1 MRSSAWSLTSFRLV
15 SGSVVF
21 QPPVFSNVPAP
32 PVHCQTISWQAS
44 LSGVPHNISTIC
56 TCNHTPTVNQ
66 KNAELVCY
74 PWLGWRVFQRKSLCI
89 VLSLHPYIAVERQ
102 STTLV
107 HRELLTSLTR
117 WLLYQLP
124 LTTQSY
130 GDLDPEE
137 ETIYQHSRLSSG
149 CIEHKLKP

>member
-15 SGSVVF
+15 PGSVIF
-21 QPPVFSNVPAP
+21 WPPVFANVPPP

-44 LSGVPHNISTIC
+44 FSGVPHNIPTIC

-66 KNAELVCY
+66 KNVELVYY
-74 PWLGWRVFQRKSLCI
+74 PWLGWRVFQRKLLCI

-107 HRELLTSLTR
+107 HRELLMSLTR
-117 WLLYQLP
+117 WLFHQVP

-137 ETIYQHSRLSSG
+137 ETIYHHSRLSYG
-149 CIEHKLKP
+149 CIEHELQP